1 MAEIKAF
8 RGLRYNL
15 SKVDLQEVTTP
26 PYDIISPPQQEEY
39 YQRSP
44 FNMIRLDLG
53 KTYPSD
59 NADDNRY
66 TRAAADFSAWQE
78 SGILLKDA
86 EPRLYV
92 YRQSWRDNDC
102 SREVT
107 GIVCL
112 VKLEELGS
120 GILPHEKTLSKPKAD
135 RRALLE
141 ACHANFSQVF
151 SLYWNGDTNVKGILS
166 ETAAG
171 AAEDEATDK
180 DGVRHQLWS
189 ISEGDRIQTIS
200 GALTGKRL
208 LIADGHH
215 RYETSLN
222 FAKDMRAGGA
232 RDEGLGYIMMYLV
245 DMATEDLVILPTHRL
260 VKLAGFDPDLFLERL
275 APLFEIEPLDSTAAP
290 AVDQAEVTFGVYARG
305 RHLRLRAER
314 RRLADLIEGPQAP
327 EWKSLDTALLQETV
341 LRPVLGIDSGDSRLS
356 FTQDAD
362 YAIEAVD
369 NGQADLALFVQP
381 TDMAQVAAA
390 AEVGEKMPQKSTYFY
405 PKPLTGLVLNKLD

>member
-1 MAEIKAF
+1 MAEIKPF

-15 SKVDLQEVTTP
+15 SQVDLQKVTTP

-39 YQRSP
+39 YRRDP

-53 KTYPSD
+53 RTYPSD
-59 NADDNRY
+59 DAGNNRY

-78 SGILLKDA
+78 KGVLLRDE

-92 YRQSWRDNDC
+92 YRQSWRDNGRL
-102 SREVT
+102 REVT
-107 GIVCL
+107 GIITL

-141 ACHANFSQVF
+141 ACRANFSQVF
-151 SLYWNGDTNVKGILS
+151 SLYWDGDPRVKSLLT

-171 AAEDEATDK
+171 PADEEATDE
-180 DGVRHQLWS
+180 DGVVHQIWS
-189 ISEGDRIQTIS
+189 ISEADPIRTIS
-200 GALTGKRL
+200 QALADRRL

-222 FAKDMRAGGA
+222 FAKDMRAAG
-232 RDEGLGYIMMYLV
+232 DEDEELGFIMMYLV
-245 DMATEDLVILPTHRL
+245 DMTTEDLVILPTHRL
-260 VKLAGFDPDLFLERL
+260 VKMEEFDADLFLERL
-275 APLFEIEPLDSTAAP
+275 DPLFQIEPLDSDLSPDA
-290 AVDQAEVTFGVYARG
+290 DKAEVSFGVYMRG
-305 RHLRLRAER
+305 RRLRLRADR
-314 RRLADLIEGPQAP
+314 RHLLALIQGPQAP

-341 LRPVLGIDSGDSRLS
+341 LKPALGIDSGDGRLS
-356 FTQDAD
+356 FTQDAG
-362 YAIEAVD
+362 YAIQAVD
-369 NGQADLALFVQP
+369 DGQADLALLVQP

-405 PKPLTGLVLNKLD
+405 PKPLTGLVINKLG